1 MSCHR
6 QPLPLGPPAT
16 AAAAAETAAAFPLL
30 PPLRPPAQEYL
41 RLGVKT
47 RGCNGMASTL
57 NYADDKGRWDELVQ
71 QGGVKV
77 LVDPGA
83 LMHVLGTK
91 MDWVQ
96 DRLK

>member
-1 MSCHR
+1 
-6 QPLPLGPPAT
+6 
-16 AAAAAETAAAFPLL
+16 
-30 PPLRPPAQEYL
+30 
-41 RLGVKT
+41 
-47 RGCNGMASTL
+47 MAYTL

>member
-1 MSCHR
+1 MTDADTHSHHR
-6 QPLPLGPPAT
+6 HSTLAFLPPPLPAPTRL
-16 AAAAAETAAAFPLL
+16 
-30 PPLRPPAQEYL
+30 QEYL

-47 RGCNGMASTL
+47 RGCNGMAYTL